1 MAEKPLEN
9 SVHEEGLD
17 QIIELAKEIVRQHR
31 EGRTLVFVDKE
42 LLEWL
47 DKQVEVGK
55 YDSVSHAIEVLILEK
70 MKE

>member
-1 MAEKPLEN
+1 MAEKPLEKP
-9 SVHEEGLD
+9 VYEEGLD
-17 QIIELAKEIVRQHR
+17 LVIELAKEIVRQHR

-47 DKQVEVGK
+47 GKQVEAEK
-55 YDSVSHAIEVLILEK
+55 YDSVSHAIEVLISEK